1 MARLFAIATLGV
13 LLGACALEAIPD
25 MALKCQT
32 MKCVCQLRDAG
43 FLSKFGQDVIPI
55 IWQDNGDASCPET
68 HVLREAEKK

>member
-13 LLGACALEAIPD
+13 LLGACALEAIPN

-32 MKCVCQLRDAG
+32 VNCVCQLRDAG
-43 FLSKFGQDVIPI
+43 FLVKFDQDATPI

-68 HVLREAEKK
+68 HVLREAKKK